1 VFVWEGERERWAM
14 RVARGFSPE
23 AMAQLSFVRNEGTI
37 GQVAASGEP
46 AFVEDAVTTPLRER
60 ERPEAVRVALEEG
73 VRSFMHLPIQ
83 IEGRTFGV
91 FNVSFA
97 RSHAFGPDERRLFPT
112 LVQRAALAI
121 ENARLY
127 EQAQDLAALQ
137 ERQRLARDLHDAVTQ
152 TLFSTSL
159 IAEAVPHIWAQDPE
173 DGRRLLEQV
182 RQGTRSA
189 LAEMRTLLFEL
200 RPTGLADADLGD
212 LLRQLGEAVAARS
225 GISVHV
231 DVAGESELPP
241 EVHVALYRIA
251 QEALNNVA
259 RHAGA
264 GHAWVRF
271 SSSPPRAGG
280 NAIPMAQGGPVT
292 LSIRDDGAGFDPDNV
307 PPDHL
312 GLGIMRE
319 RAEEVGATLTVES
332 EPGRGTEI
340 RVMWEAGAG

>member
-1 VFVWEGERERWAM
+1 
-14 RVARGFSPE
+14 
-23 AMAQLSFVRNEGTI
+23 
-37 GQVAASGEP
+37 
-46 AFVEDAVTTPLRER
+46 
-60 ERPEAVRVALEEG
+60 
-73 VRSFMHLPIQ
+73 
-83 IEGRTFGV
+83 
-91 FNVSFA
+91 
-97 RSHAFGPDERRLFPT
+97 
-112 LVQRAALAI
+112 
-121 ENARLY
+121 
-127 EQAQDLAALQ
+127 
-137 ERQRLARDLHDAVTQ
+137 
-152 TLFSTSL
+152 L